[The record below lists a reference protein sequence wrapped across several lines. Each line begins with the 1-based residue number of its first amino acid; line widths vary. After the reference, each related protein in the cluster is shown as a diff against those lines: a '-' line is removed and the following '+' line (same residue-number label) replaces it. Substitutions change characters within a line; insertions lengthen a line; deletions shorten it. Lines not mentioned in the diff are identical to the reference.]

1 MDAQAEEP
9 DDWDDGEEDIAG
21 QWDQSGRGEFTLS
34 PRGRAIVARYR
45 LSSAAR
51 DAARALGVSRLRS
64 RRTVELLRF
73 DSQADSLTILP
84 KFTFLDRD
92 DFGDDRYRIKRITLK
107 NFGIEPPSDGD
118 EVFELLEQLPKGFS
132 RFPDGGLGL
141 KKKYERLL
149 GPFEK
154 LGVTEFVIDMHGGW
168 SLAGKTFTVPATIFD
183 QARRGID
190 RIHRNALAEAAI
202 EKQIL
207 VHNGLLSALNN
218 QRFPEKMRRYK
229 PDTMFKAV
237 GQMAPRQ
244 QLSPQD
250 QQVAVRLIEKSARD
264 IAQREPEALVEL
276 DRKLKSVTLGE
287 LIKEMGPLLAGNGK
301 EDRWQRFFRERPFA
315 LYLAFGLPVTM
326 IGEQVSVGG
335 TQFVGT
341 GERKADYLLKAGQSG
356 NLALVEIKT
365 HRTRLLGRTYRTAGA
380 VKGPSS
386 DLVGA
391 VAQVQDQRY
400 IMGSEFHIRFQGTSI
415 GKPYA
420 PHCLVIAGL
429 SPKDEEDQKSFEL
442 YRSGLLGVS
451 VVTFDE
457 LLEKLTSLRTFL
469 RV

>member
-1 MDAQAEEP
+1 MDAQAEEL
-9 DDWDDGEEDIAG
+9 DDWDDGEEDVAW
-21 QWDQSGRGEFTLS
+21 QSDQSGRGEFTLS
-34 PRGRAIVARYR
+34 RRGRAIVARYR

-51 DAARALGVSRLRS
+51 EAARALGVSRLRS
-64 RRTVELLRF
+64 RRTIELLRF

-107 NFGIEPPSDGD
+107 NFGIDPPSDGD
-118 EVFELLEQLPKGFS
+118 DVYELLEQLPKGFS
-132 RFPDGGLGL
+132 RFPDSGLGL

-154 LGVTEFVIDMHGGW
+154 LGITELVIDHQAGW
-168 SLAGKTFTVPATIFD
+168 ALAGKTFTVPASIFD

-202 EKQIL
+202 DKTIFA
-207 VHNGLLSALNN
+207 NNSLLSALDN
-218 QRFPEKMRRYK
+218 QRFPEKSRPYK
-229 PDTMFKAV
+229 PDTVFKAV

-250 QQVAVRLIEKSARD
+250 QQVAVRLIEKSARA

-287 LIKEMGPLLAGNGK
+287 LIKEMEPLLAGNAK
-301 EDRWQRFFRERPFA
+301 EDRWQRFLRERPFA
-315 LYLAFGLPVTM
+315 LYLAFGVPVTM

-335 TQFVGT
+335 TRFDGT
-341 GERKADYLLKAGQSG
+341 GERKADFLLRAGQSG

-365 HRTRLLGRTYRTAGA
+365 HRTPLLGRTYRASGA

-386 DLVGA
+386 ELAGA

-400 IMGSEFHIRFQGTSI
+400 IMGRDFLSRFQGASI
-415 GKPYA
+415 GKPYT

-429 SPKDEEDQKSFEL
+429 SPRVEEDKKSFEL
-442 YRSGLLGVS
+442 YRNGLLGVS

-457 LLEKLTSLRTFL
+457 LLEKLISLRAFL
-469 RV
+469 RM